1 MATSERQE
9 IPHERNP
16 GPAALRRVGLV
27 AHPSRAIDG
36 PLLELREWTSRCGVD
51 LVQVHTFCRQ
61 RQVADFGDPADCDLI
76 VSIGGD
82 GTTLAAIHAGV
93 EAGRPALGVSC
104 GSLGVLTTVAPD
116 GVARA
121 LERFSAGDWVPRSLP
136 ALDGTR
142 AGADPVL
149 ALNDI
154 ALVRVGEGQVRV
166 RALIDGTL
174 FARVAGDGCVVST
187 QLGSSAYSLSAGGPL
202 LAPGTHGF
210 VFTPLYP
217 HGGSCPPLVLTPDS
231 ELELEITTG
240 FGGVRLEV
248 DGQVVD
254 GGAGQL
260 RIRLRRGVATVVGFS
275 DQEPF
280 VTGLR
285 RRGIIADSPRFIAED
300 ARG

>member
-1 MATSERQE
+1 MATSARQQTT
-9 IPHERNP
+9 HEPKP
-16 GPAALRRVGLV
+16 GPATVGRIGLV
-27 AHPSRAIDG
+27 AHPSRAIDA
-36 PLLELREWTSRCGVD
+36 PLLELREWAARCGVE
-51 LVQVHTFCRQ
+51 LVQVHAFRRQ
-61 RQVADFGDPADCDLI
+61 KQVAELGDAADCDLI

-93 EAGRPALGVSC
+93 EAGRPVLGVSC

-121 LERFSAGDWVPRSLP
+121 LERFSTGDWVPRSLP

-142 AGADPVL
+142 DGADPVY
-149 ALNDI
+149 ALNDLS
-154 ALVRVGEGQVRV
+154 LVRAGEGQVRV
-166 RALIDGTL
+166 RVLIDGSL

-202 LAPGTHGF
+202 LAPGAHGF
-210 VFTPLYP
+210 LFTPLYP
-217 HGGSCPPLVLTPDS
+217 HGGSCPPLVLSPDA
-231 ELELEITTG
+231 ELELEITVG

-248 DGQVVD
+248 DGQIAD
-254 GGAGQL
+254 GGVGQM
-260 RIRLRRGVATVVGFS
+260 RIRLRQGVATVVGFS

-280 VTGLR
+280 VAGLR